1 MAFPNW
7 QSFLNVW
14 DKEFIVPTAT
24 YIALQNTTLSTNAAS
39 VTFSSIPATYQD
51 LVIITNTDNTAQ
63 ADYHLRFNGDTGNN
77 YNRATIQGSGSVAS
91 QNLSN
96 NAAFMRLNG
105 NGDLATDFSHTAII
119 HINEYSRTDRHK
131 NVLARTNST
140 HGVDATS
147 GRWASVSAVTSVTIY
162 PSTGSFELGST
173 FSLFGI
179 VG

>member
-1 MAFPNW
+1 
-7 QSFLNVW
+7 
-14 DKEFIVPTAT
+14 VPTAT

-63 ADYHLRFNGDTGNN
+63 ADYYLRFNG
-77 YNRATIQGSGSVAS
+77 AVAS

>member
-1 MAFPNW
+1 M
-7 QSFLNVW
+7 
-14 DKEFIVPTAT
+14 PTAT
-24 YIALQNTTLSTNAAS
+24 YIALANLTLTGTDAEVVFA
-39 VTFSSIPATYQD
+39 SIPATFRD

-63 ADYHLRFNGDTGNN
+63 ADYYLRFNGDTGNN
-77 YNRATIQGSGSVAS
+77 YNRATIQGTGSVAS

-147 GRWASVSAVTSVTIY
+147 GRWASNSAVTSVTIY

-173 FSLFGI
+173 FALYGI
-179 VG
+179 VS